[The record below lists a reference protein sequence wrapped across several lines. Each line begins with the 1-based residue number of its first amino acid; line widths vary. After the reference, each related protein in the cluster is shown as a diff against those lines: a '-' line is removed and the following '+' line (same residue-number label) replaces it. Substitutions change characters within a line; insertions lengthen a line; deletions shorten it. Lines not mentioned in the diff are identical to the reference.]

1 MGAFP
6 GLLLY
11 HFSLTVSSSVCKRPS
26 IIQSLVL
33 QLAEAG
39 SETTWKLQSLI
50 ITKSRFCRSV
60 IACFIQSLLG
70 LSTMYYFTDYFLF
83 ETNPTSRPSPQDN
96 EDKNHQV
103 ALSVVCYGEIY
114 EIYLYLNITFYH
126 HGIVADEGGFLE
138 IHLWNLILEL
148 QLLNAC
154 QCKLNQFNQRRCLTE
169 ILDFVLLSSVS

>member
-1 MGAFP
+1 MGVFP

-50 ITKSRFCRSV
+50 IIKSTFCRSV
-60 IACFIQSLLG
+60 IACFLQGLLG

-83 ETNPTSRPSPQDN
+83 ETNTTPPRQRRQKPPSSLVSSLLWRN
-96 EDKNHQV
+96 IRNIFVLEYHL
-103 ALSVVCYGEIY
+103 LSAWDCCWWR
-114 EIYLYLNITFYH
+114 
-126 HGIVADEGGFLE
+126 GFLG
-138 IHLWNLILEL
+138 NTSVEL
-148 QLLNAC
+148 DSRA
-154 QCKLNQFNQRRCLTE
+154 
-169 ILDFVLLSSVS
+169 SVA